1 MILISHRG
9 NINGFPDFENNPEKI
24 DHVLSIGYNVEV
36 DVRIYN
42 DKLYLGHDKPEYKI
56 SINWILQRSSKLW
69 IHCKDLKSLELISR
83 HSSSKNLNYF
93 FHDTDKCTITS
104 KGYLW
109 VYPGFQP
116 VKNSIAVMPEI
127 NKEDIGHC
135 LGICSDNIDYYTKLL
150 NNE

>member
-9 NINGFPDFENNPEKI
+9 NIKGISDFENNPEKI
-24 DHVLSIGYNVEV
+24 DHVLSMGYNVEV

-42 DKLYLGHDKPEYKI
+42 DELYLGHDKPEYKT

-69 IHCKDLKSLELISR
+69 IHCKDLKSLESISG
-83 HSSSKNLNYF
+83 HSSSNTLNYF
-93 FHDTDKCTITS
+93 FHNTDKCTITS

-109 VYPGFQP
+109 VYPGYKKK
-116 VKNSIAVMPEI
+116 KNSIAVMPEI
-127 NKEDIGHC
+127 NKEDTGDCI
-135 LGICSDNIDYYTKLL
+135 GICSDNIDYYSKLL